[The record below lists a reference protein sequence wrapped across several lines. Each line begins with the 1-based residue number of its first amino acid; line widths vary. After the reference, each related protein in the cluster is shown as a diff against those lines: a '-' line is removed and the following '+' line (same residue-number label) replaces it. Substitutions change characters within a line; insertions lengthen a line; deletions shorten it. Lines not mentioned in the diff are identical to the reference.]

1 MSEKTKLILICDT
14 KNEIDD
20 QFAIAYALASPEI
33 ELLGVVSTQNTLK
46 NGANS
51 VDIYHEE
58 AEKIIKLAGSKVP
71 CFKGAHHPLVS
82 EKEPERSEGVDFII
96 KTILDYQP
104 QTTRWADAVWRLCRN
119 EPCPLGGANHRLTI
133 ACTGPATDIVN
144 ACILEPRICEIAS
157 FIWLGG
163 HRSFL
168 AKKYFNRKETNF
180 KADILAAETLPELDI
195 DLTVI
200 PVFPVSSS
208 LLINTAKLEKKL
220 KEKNTPLTSYLA
232 DLIDQNQQKTQQR
245 YKLFSLLANYWF
257 MCDIA
262 TVAVVKK
269 LGIKRIR
276 DRNKKSPKQKNICA
290 IDRQEILK
298 DFYNSILGSDNS

>member
-1 MSEKTKLILICDT
+1 MTQKTKLILICDT

-46 NGANS
+46 SGVNS
-51 VDIYHEE
+51 VDIYYEE
-58 AEKIIKLAGSKVP
+58 AKKIIQLAGSNVP
-71 CFKGAHHPLVS
+71 CFKGARHPLVS
-82 EKEPERSEGVDFII
+82 ELESERSEGADFII

-104 QTTRWADAVWRLCRN
+104 PTTH
-119 EPCPLGGANHRLTI
+119 HRLTI

-144 ACILEPRICEIAS
+144 ACILEPKIREITS

-163 HRSFL
+163 HRGFI
-168 AKKYFNRKETNF
+168 ANCFNHQETNY
-180 KADILAAETLPELDI
+180 KADILAAEILSELDI

-200 PVFPVSSS
+200 PVFPVSSA
-208 LLINTAKLEKKL
+208 LLVNTAKLEKKL

-232 DLIDQNQQKTQQR
+232 ELINQNRQKIRQR
-245 YKLFSLLANYWF
+245 YKLPPLLSNYWF

-262 TVAVVKK
+262 AIAVVKK
-269 LGIKRIR
+269 LGIKKIR
-276 DRNKKSPKQKNICA
+276 SENKKTPRQKTVSA
-290 IDRQEILK
+290 IDRKIIIR
-298 DFYNSILGSDNS
+298 DFLTSLLDSSND